1 MGVPALLVDFPP
13 PSSPG
18 HAAAARHLGHQW
30 PIFWSM
36 GNVFFRPI
44 STLGIFGYGYAGYC
58 AYRSGELRLIF
69 RPNLG
74 RKMPSSHPGIDG
86 RLVHAKLP
94 PPGSASTLFPP
105 RCSEKAANPVC

>member
-18 HAAAARHLGHQW
+18 HAAAARHLGRQW

-58 AYRSGELRLIF
+58 AYRSGEFASGLSSELGMDDAKFPSQHRWLSGACQAVATGQCLYLIST
-69 RPNLG
+69 
-74 RKMPSSHPGIDG
+74 SSFGKG
-86 RLVHAKLP
+86 
-94 PPGSASTLFPP
+94 
-105 RCSEKAANPVC
+105 C